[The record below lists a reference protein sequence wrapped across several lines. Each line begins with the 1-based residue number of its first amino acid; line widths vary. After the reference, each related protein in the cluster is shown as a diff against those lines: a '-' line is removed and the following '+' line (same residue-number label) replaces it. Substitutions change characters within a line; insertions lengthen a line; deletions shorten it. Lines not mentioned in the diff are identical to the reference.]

1 MTLLLLAFIG
11 LNAAVL
17 AARRDR
23 VDHLHFVVQAAIP
36 VIGALVCVG
45 LLTQRESLSRRR
57 PRPATRG
64 RRARARGG
72 CR

>member
-23 VDHLHFVVQAAIP
+23 VDHLHFVVPAAIP

-57 PRPATRG
+57 PATRG